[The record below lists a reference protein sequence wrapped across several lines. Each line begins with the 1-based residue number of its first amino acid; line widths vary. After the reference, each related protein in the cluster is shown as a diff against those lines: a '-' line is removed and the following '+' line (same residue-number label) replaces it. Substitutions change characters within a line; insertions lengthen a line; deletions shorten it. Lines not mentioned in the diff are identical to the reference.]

1 MRTDKM
7 MKLIK
12 IALPALLALCLTIS
26 LHSFVPSALA
36 QSEGDRQVGFYS
48 DVTLEYSDNI
58 FRLTDSQQTSL
69 KAGAPEDAEN
79 GRFRDMESVSDYLLS
94 PTIGVAYDTRGL
106 WDKDLSLSA
115 RVKYNHYM
123 ENREKRHPEA
133 RIRLR
138 NDIGEKG
145 VLCLEGNFLF
155 DFFKKNYLAGYNDE
169 NNNGNIARDERIYS
183 QAVYNEFEGL
193 LSYKHELFK
202 DNESLLSQADVRPF
216 LGYSTRSY
224 NAPFYNRDRHVLF
237 GGLETTLEFLSRL
250 DLELVY
256 RYENLHASGDDELV
270 FLDETILANDM
281 NGDNEIKANA
291 ALITEIDRSARRH
304 TLEINPSLKL
314 SKNALLFLGY
324 EKRVSDYTSENPLDL
339 DHYKNTSYRQRIR
352 AGIRYNLSKSWST
365 EVEYRQTEDEDDEDG
380 DYSENRFA
388 FSIRYDFF

>member
-12 IALPALLALCLTIS
+12 IASPALLALCLTIL
-26 LHSFVPSALA
+26 LHSFIPSALA
-36 QSEGDRQVGFYS
+36 QFEDERQVGFYS

-58 FRLTDSQQTSL
+58 FRLTDAQQTRL
-69 KAGAPEDAEN
+69 KTNALEDAES

-94 PTIGVAYDTRGL
+94 PTIGVTYDTRGL
-106 WDKDLSLSA
+106 WDEDLSLSA

-123 ENREKRHPEA
+123 ENREKSYPEA

-183 QAVYNEFEGL
+183 KAVYNELEGL

-202 DNESLLSQADVRPF
+202 DDDSPLSQVDVQPF
-216 LGYSTRSY
+216 FGYGLRSY
-224 NAPFYNRDRHVLF
+224 NTPFDNRDRHVLF

-256 RYENLHASGDDELV
+256 RYESLHSSGDDELV
-270 FLDETILANDM
+270 LFDETSLVSDV
-281 NGDNEIKANA
+281 NGDNEIKGNA

-304 TLEINPSLKL
+304 TLEINPSFKL

-324 EKRVSDYTSENPLDL
+324 KKRVSDYTSENPLDL
-339 DHYKNTSYRQRIR
+339 DHYKNTSYRQRVK
-352 AGIRYNLSKSWST
+352 AGIRYDFSKSWST
-365 EVEYRQTEDEDDEDG
+365 ELEYRQTEDEDDEDG
-380 DYSENRFA
+380 DYSENRVA